1 MIKFIYRH
9 KIKIAVSLFFIVG
22 LFLGDFFNVSKLYYG
37 YDRNQYFEAF
47 RLFEKNEKE
56 AIDILKNLNLEDSEY
71 SINELENGLYLW
83 LENRRIMDNVS
94 RIENIT
100 NEMRQKSLDLVY
112 YSKLRVI
119 YFSYLKKNLS
129 DGVVGV
135 YDNKISELE
144 NKINKFLKENNLD
157 SINF

>member
-1 MIKFIYRH
+1 MSQNFIMAMIEINILRR
-9 KIKIAVSLFFIVG
+9 
-22 LFLGDFFNVSKLYYG
+22 LGCL
-37 YDRNQYFEAF
+37 
-47 RLFEKNEKE
+47 KNEKE